1 MCRRHD
7 DDRLTAWQ
15 RHDDDMTTMP
25 RRCDD
30 GATTVISLGSASNPS
45 LSLWHV
51 MSPGSAPNPG
61 LYPGLWH
68 VKLGLVTV
76 VALSSHRR
84 HVVKQSSCRRSITVV
99 PSAHRRRAAEL
110 SSSGRRHI
118 VVVPS
123 SPSSYRPVVIF
134 HIPLAHVFWI
144 MLINIY
150 IYIDTYVT
158 LGILCCQENM
168 QSFCAP
174 SRGGP

>member
-1 MCRRHD
+1 MAWRRHD
-7 DDRLTAWQ
+7 DD
-15 RHDDDMTTMP
+15 
-25 RRCDD
+25 
-30 GATTVISLGSASNPS
+30 ATTVRRWSDDCHKRGFGVQPQFKFMTCL
-45 LSLWHV
+45 
-51 MSPGSAPNPG
+51 SPGSAPNPG

-144 MLINIY
+144 MLIIKKIY
-150 IYIDTYVT
+150 IIYRYLCNTRNT
-158 LGILCCQENM
+158 LLPRKHAV
-168 QSFCAP
+168 FL
-174 SRGGP
+174 RTK